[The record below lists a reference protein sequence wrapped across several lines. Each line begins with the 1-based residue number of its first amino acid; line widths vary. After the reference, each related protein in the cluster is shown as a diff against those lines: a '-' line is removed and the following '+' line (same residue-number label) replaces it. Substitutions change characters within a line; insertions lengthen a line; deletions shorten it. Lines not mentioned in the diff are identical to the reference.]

1 MSQLPVVAIIGAG
14 PAGIYAAEQLLKNNC
29 AVVLFNRDIK
39 PGGLAEYGIFF
50 DKHKMKDGLRRQFQH
65 IFENPNLI
73 YYGNVTVGE
82 EGDLTM
88 RQLRQ
93 WGFSAILVTVGAQGT
108 KWLGL
113 PGEQLKGVYHAKDLV
128 YHYNKLPPY
137 SEQNYMIGKRVAVIG
152 AGNVMLDMANYLIR
166 YVKVEQFIA
175 VVRRDPSAVKF
186 TKKEMQT
193 VAANLDLEALEAEFA
208 RTKPIMESAE
218 VDPKKAKEFILSALP
233 KATPPVSDSRFL
245 FDFLAAPKSIWGD
258 GQGKVAALEIE
269 DTTLELRDGV
279 TRSRNLGT
287 TRLLPVDT
295 VIFAIGDRV
304 DTHLGL
310 PTAGNEFAKNPTPL
324 FPVDGI
330 SYEAFDPVANH
341 SIDGVFVAGWARS
354 ASSGLVGIARKDG
367 TNGATAI
374 LNYLASAEPSSHD
387 LPTLDQL
394 IKVFLPDAVG
404 KDELATLAAYE
415 EKKSAELGVEEY
427 KLASNQAML
436 QVIHADA

>member
-1 MSQLPVVAIIGAG
+1 MNQLPVVAIIGAG
-14 PAGIYAAEQLLKNNC
+14 PAGIYAAEHLLKNGC

-50 DKHKMKDGLRRQFQH
+50 DKYKMKDGLRRQFHH
-65 IFENPNLI
+65 IFENPNLV
-73 YYGNVTVGE
+73 YYGNVTIGQ
-82 EGDLTM
+82 EGDLTL

-93 WGFSAILVTVGAQGT
+93 WGFAAILVTVGAQGT

-137 SEQNYMIGKRVAVIG
+137 SQQNYPIGKRVAVIG

-193 VAANLDLEALEAEFA
+193 VAANLDLEALEKEFV
-208 RTKPIMESAE
+208 RTAPIMEAAE
-218 VDPKKAKEFILSALP
+218 VDIKKAKEFILSALP
-233 KATPPVSDSRFL
+233 KATSPVSDSRFC
-245 FDFLAAPKSIWGD
+245 FEFLAAPKSVWGD
-258 GQGKVAALEIE
+258 EQGKVAGLEVE

-279 TRSRNLGT
+279 TRSRGLGT
-287 TRLLPVDT
+287 TRLIPVDT

-304 DTHLGL
+304 DAHLGL
-310 PTAGNEFAKNPTPL
+310 PTAGNEFAKNPSPQ

-330 SYEAFDPVANH
+330 SYEAFDPVAN
-341 SIDGVFVAGWARS
+341 SAIKGVFVAGWSRS

-367 TNGATAI
+367 MNGANAV
-374 LNYLASAEPSSHD
+374 LSYLASAESTSHD
-387 LPTLDQL
+387 LATLDQL
-394 IKVFLPDAVG
+394 IKIFLPDAVG
-404 KDELATLAAYE
+404 KEELAILMTYE
-415 EKKSAELGVEEY
+415 ENKSAELGIEEC
-427 KLASNQAML
+427 KLPSNQEML
-436 QVIHADA
+436 QVIYASS